1 MIKKIIMEYVN
12 KTMLSINN
20 LTDSIY
26 EDLADNDYV
35 SLNKNITELMAVL
48 KEVQQS
54 IKTEL

>member
-1 MIKKIIMEYVN
+1 MEYVN